1 MKPDVNV
8 KQKRKKRDMKKKVLF
23 LFSANI
29 VWVWYTDRLNR
40 KKRVDD
46 TDKDK
51 DISFVVLKDPADWSK
66 WSQAQ

>member
-1 MKPDVNV
+1 
-8 KQKRKKRDMKKKVLF
+8 MKKKVLF